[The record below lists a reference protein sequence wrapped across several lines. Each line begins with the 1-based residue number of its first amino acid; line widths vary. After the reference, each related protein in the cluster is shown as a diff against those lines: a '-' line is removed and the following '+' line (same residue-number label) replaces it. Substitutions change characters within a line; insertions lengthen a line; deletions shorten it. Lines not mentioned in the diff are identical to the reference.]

1 MCSEKNKIIKKGKR
15 NDEKGKVE
23 KNVCGPP
30 SED

>member
-1 MCSEKNKIIKKGKR
+1 MCSEKNKIIKKGEKKIGKR
-15 NDEKGKVE
+15 ERV